1 MKIKKIILSG
11 LWIFI
16 LLFIFGG
23 TPQKLLVDNM
33 VTQGPQTSHNCIN
46 LEDAS
51 ILVPYINGCP
61 KNQGHN
67 RAFPNP
73 TCQAPGKNP
82 DISGQSV
89 NIISGSP
96 GGSGSSNPNCHMNA
110 RKTIVN
116 PYWYI
121 FQWGESV
128 DCWCYDFSD
137 PAGNPTYACTA
148 AQLAN
153 PPASC

>member
-1 MKIKKIILSG
+1 MSF
-11 LWIFI
+11 WIFI

-23 TPQKLLVDNM
+23 TPQKLLAGPP
-33 VTQGPQTSHNCIN
+33 GPQTNHNCFN
-46 LEDAS
+46 LGDAS
-51 ILVPYINGCP
+51 IFVPYANGCP
-61 KNQGHN
+61 INPGQN

-73 TCQAPGKNP
+73 ICQAPGKNP
-82 DISGQSV
+82 DISGPAVTGYS
-89 NIISGSP
+89 SAP
-96 GGSGSSNPNCHMNA
+96 GTNSSNPNCHFNA

-121 FQWGESV
+121 FQYDARV

-153 PPASC
+153 PPPLCQ